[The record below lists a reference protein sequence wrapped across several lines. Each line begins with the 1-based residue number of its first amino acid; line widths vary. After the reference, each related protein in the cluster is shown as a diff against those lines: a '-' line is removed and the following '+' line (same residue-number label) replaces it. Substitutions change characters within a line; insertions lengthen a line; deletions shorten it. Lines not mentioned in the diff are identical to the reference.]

1 MEMRGVWRSATRNSR
16 FQTEDVA
23 DQLAFV
29 PLVVT
34 HLPRLVEKIHAGHPL
49 LDRELVFPRKI
60 MNMLNQGR
68 HNLAHPRTGFWTDGF
83 DDILREVGIEGG
95 SVVGALKAESWMM

>member
-1 MEMRGVWRSATRNSR
+1 MRNSR
-16 FQTEDVA
+16 FQAEDVA
-23 DQLAFV
+23 HQLAFV

-34 HLPRLVEKIHAGHPL
+34 HLPGPVEEIHAGHPL
-49 LDRELVFPRKI
+49 LDRKLVFPRKI

-68 HNLAHPRTGFWTDGF
+68 HNLTHPWTGLWTNGI

-95 SVVGALKAESWMM
+95 SIVVTYEVESWLM

>member
-1 MEMRGVWRSATRNSR
+1 LKKRHANSR
-16 FQTEDVA
+16 FQPEDIA
-23 DQLAFV
+23 NQLPFV

-34 HLPRLVEKIHAGHPL
+34 HLPRPVEEIHAGHPL
-49 LDRELVFPRKI
+49 LDRELIFPRKI

-68 HNLAHPRTGFWTDGF
+68 HNLAHPRTGLWANGF

-95 SVVGALKAESWMM
+95 GIVGALEVESWLM